1 MLVVR
6 PMSSATRTRSTWSPQ
21 LAGALEGE
29 ADQPLHG
36 GCWMLT
42 RRPPDRCFAQEHTK
56 HRGWSGFSGIGP
68 GEVEPGAVGLAA
80 MSSRCRPAEHRS
92 RRMMVSRVG
101 W

>member
-6 PMSSATRTRSTWSPQ
+6 PMSSATRTRSTWSPNS
-21 LAGALEGE
+21 
-29 ADQPLHG
+29 PVHWKVRRTSRSMG

-42 RRPPDRCFAQEHTK
+42 RRPPDRCLRRSMQNIG
-56 HRGWSGFSGIGP
+56 GWSGFSGLAP
-68 GEVEPGAVGLAA
+68 VRWSRGAVGLAA

>member
-36 GCWMLT
+36 GLL
-42 RRPPDRCFAQEHTK
+42 DAHQAAAGQVLAQEHTK
-56 HRGWSGFSGIGP
+56 HRGLVGIFGDWP
-68 GEVEPGAVGLAA
+68 
-80 MSSRCRPAEHRS
+80 R
-92 RRMMVSRVG
+92 
-101 W
+101 